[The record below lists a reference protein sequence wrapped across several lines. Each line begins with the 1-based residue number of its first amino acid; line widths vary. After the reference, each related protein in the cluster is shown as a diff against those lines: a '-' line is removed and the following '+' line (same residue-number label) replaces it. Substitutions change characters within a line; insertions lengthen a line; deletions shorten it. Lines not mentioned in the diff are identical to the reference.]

1 MIEKRISCNKE
12 KANKS
17 FSTFFLG
24 VASASKCLRPLRWP
38 AEPWSLPSC
47 TDPNLRQS
55 RPTGGT
61 PRAKGGW
68 SRNSIAANTTRKR
81 KKSTVLYPLISRR
94 QVTTF
99 MEHENKIK
107 IVVQLVM
114 LTYERY
120 NRLGIVYL
128 LPLFNYQ

>member
-1 MIEKRISCNKE
+1 MIEKRISCSKE
-12 KANKS
+12 KVNIS

-24 VASASKCLRPLRWP
+24 VASASRCLRPLRWP
-38 AEPWSLPSC
+38 AEPWSRPSC
-47 TDPNLRQS
+47 TDQNLRRS

-107 IVVQLVM
+107 IAVQLVK
-114 LTYERY
+114 LIYNQN
-120 NRLGIVYL
+120 NRLGIMYL
-128 LPLFNYQ
+128 LP

>member
-1 MIEKRISCNKE
+1 
-12 KANKS
+12 
-17 FSTFFLG
+17 
-24 VASASKCLRPLRWP
+24 
-38 AEPWSLPSC
+38 
-47 TDPNLRQS
+47 
-55 RPTGGT
+55 
-61 PRAKGGW
+61 
-68 SRNSIAANTTRKR
+68 
-81 KKSTVLYPLISRR
+81 VLYPLISRR

-99 MEHENKIK
+99 IKHENKIK